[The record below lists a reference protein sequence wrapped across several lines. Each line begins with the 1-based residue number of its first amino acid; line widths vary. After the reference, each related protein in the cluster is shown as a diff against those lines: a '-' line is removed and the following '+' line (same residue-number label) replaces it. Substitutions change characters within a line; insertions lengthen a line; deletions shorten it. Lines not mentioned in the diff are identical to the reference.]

1 MGEYKAMLKAPADW
15 IGQIPE
21 HWECK
26 KIGSLF
32 TESIRYRLFTF
43 VSNKN
48 RDSTP
53 VG

>member
-32 TESIRYRLFTF
+32 TERKTK
-43 VSNKN
+43 VSDTDYSPLSVTK
-48 RDSTP
+48 
-53 VG
+53 